1 MKKIYFSILF
11 FFFAMSLKAQ
21 WTADTMLNTTVRDSN
36 GTSEATPLSVTT
48 NNGSTYISWFESYN
62 GNYQLRMQLLDANG
76 NKQWADEG
84 LIVSDYP
91 QSSALYR
98 YDLQSD
104 HDGNAIVA
112 FQDIRTGG
120 NLNIVAYLIS
130 ASGNFLWG
138 ASGISLSD
146 SVSTQGLGPVIGV
159 TASNNIV
166 ISWNASAGSLQWV
179 ACQKISQAGNLLWGS
194 STLRVIDSS
203 NVKKYTR
210 PSFVASGTDDF
221 LMLFVQQ
228 TGSFPYTNTM
238 FVQRYDASGDGVWPA
253 SIEFSTKTISFFF
266 FPEPVSDLNGGL
278 YLGFNTSNPVN
289 ASLNDV
295 YVQHID
301 ADGNLWSATGTEAA
315 VSSTTHKTT
324 PALKYLASRY
334 EVWVL
339 LKVQD
344 SGQGMSGVS
353 VQKFDTLGSVLLNA
367 NGVTVL
373 PVSSDYNAPADF
385 ENVTNG
391 IIIVFTK
398 NSGFT
403 DQFLKA
409 IKIDYNASS
418 VWASGEV
425 AVSSVNSS
433 KLRVKAGSY
442 YNNQIVVV
450 WEDQR
455 IDQGVYVQNIYDDG
469 TIGPLGL
476 PHVIRSA
483 ASFTLYPNPANHL
496 PVMLLDE
503 NFAGEI
509 TIQLTDVIGNTIM
522 TKHIFLH
529 PSDRQIDL
537 SKLVGHDLLAGIYF
551 VAVINKNGK
560 KIKRMVKE

>member
-11 FFFAMSLKAQ
+11 FLFAMSLKAQ

-36 GTSEATPLSVTT
+36 GTNEATPLSVTT

-62 GNYQLRMQLLDANG
+62 GNYQLRMQLLDAAG
-76 NKQWADEG
+76 NKQWAEEG

-98 YDLQSD
+98 YDLQAD

-138 ASGISLSD
+138 AAGISLSD
-146 SVSTQGLGPVIGV
+146 DVSTQGLGPVIGV

-166 ISWNASAGSLQWV
+166 IGWNASAGSLQWV
-179 ACQKISQAGNLLWGS
+179 ACQKISQAGNLMWGS

-210 PSFVASGTDDF
+210 PSFVAARTDDF
-221 LMLFVQQ
+221 LMLYVQQ

-238 FVQRYDASGDGVWPA
+238 FVQRYDATGDGVWPS
-253 SIEFSTKTISFFF
+253 SIQFSTKTISFFF
-266 FPEPVSDLNGGL
+266 FPKGVSDLNGGM
-278 YLGFNTSNPVN
+278 YVGFNTSNPVST
-289 ASLNDV
+289 SLNDV

-315 VSSTTHKTT
+315 ISTTTHKTT

-344 SGQGMSGVS
+344 SGQGMSGIS
-353 VQKFDTLGSVLLNA
+353 VQKFDTSGSVLLNT

-373 PVSSDYNAPADF
+373 PVSNDYNDPADF
-385 ENVTNG
+385 ENVSNG

-398 NSGFT
+398 NSGPT
-403 DQFLKA
+403 AKILKA
-409 IKIDYNASS
+409 LKVDYNAASL
-418 VWASGEV
+418 WTSGEV
-425 AVSSVNSS
+425 TISSVSSA
-433 KLRVKAGSY
+433 KLRINAEAIFNEV
-442 YNNQIVVV
+442 VVV

-455 IDQGVYVQNIYDDG
+455 IDQGVYAQNVHDDG
-469 TIGPLGL
+469 SIGPLGL
-476 PHVIRSA
+476 PNVIRSA
-483 ASFTLYPNPANHL
+483 ASFTLFPNPANHL

-503 NFAGEI
+503 KFEGDVS
-509 TIQLTDVIGNTIM
+509 IQLTDVIGNTILS
-522 TKHIFLH
+522 KNIFIH
-529 PSDRQIDL
+529 PSIRQIDL
-537 SKLVGHDLLAGIYF
+537 SKLVGQDLRAGIYF
-551 VAVINKNGK
+551 VGVTNKYSKEIK
-560 KIKRMVKE
+560 KMVKE